1 MSELFGA
8 KNFVVEEISSE
19 NNLGLFFA
27 AAQKVDKFPFKNT
40 PFGTLVV
47 CIKILYH
54 TLKHLSVFQHFR
66 PNSKKLLDGDMKY
79 DL

>member
-8 KNFVVEEISSE
+8 SNIVVEEISSE
-19 NNLGLFFA
+19 INLGLFFV
-27 AAQKVDKFPFKNT
+27 AQKVDKFPFKNT

-66 PNSKKLLDGDMKY
+66 PNPKKLLDGDMKY